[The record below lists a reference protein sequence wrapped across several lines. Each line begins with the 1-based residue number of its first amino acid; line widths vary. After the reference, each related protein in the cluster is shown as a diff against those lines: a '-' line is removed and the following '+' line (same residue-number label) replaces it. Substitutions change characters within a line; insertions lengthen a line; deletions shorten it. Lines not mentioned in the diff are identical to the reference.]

1 MVVKDVKNAM
11 SAERSSTMSEPLL
24 AKDRIVASITRG
36 EQLLYLLTLPDV
48 RNSYFTDE
56 LLAMGVLFRVE
67 LIGRECE
74 YLDEAL
80 KAQYGSEA
88 MWCYLADVTH
98 NIIYESATIDLE
110 EALKWIEEELPEVLN
125 AFKEIYGNKYG
136 STSITA
142 TDILKNKF
150 LIPSTKDKIV
160 KLLEDQ
166 QIDLT
171 IPGNNML

>member
-1 MVVKDVKNAM
+1 MQNF
-11 SAERSSTMSEPLL
+11 
-24 AKDRIVASITRG
+24 G
-36 EQLLYLLTLPDV
+36 Y
-48 RNSYFTDE
+48 N
-56 LLAMGVLFRVE
+56 
-67 LIGRECE
+67 
-74 YLDEAL
+74 
-80 KAQYGSEA
+80 GSEA

-125 AFKEIYGNKYG
+125 ALKEIYGNKYG